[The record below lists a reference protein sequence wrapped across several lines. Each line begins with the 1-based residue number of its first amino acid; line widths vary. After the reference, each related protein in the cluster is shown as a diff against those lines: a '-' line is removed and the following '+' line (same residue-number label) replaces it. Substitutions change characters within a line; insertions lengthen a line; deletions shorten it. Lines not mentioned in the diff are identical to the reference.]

1 MNKEKLKIETK
12 AHYGKNNI
20 KIIDL
25 QNSRYFFEGLHVL
38 AYKWKYK
45 NFFDLLKL
53 KDTDLQWN
61 VFTIFIAVIYYNMCV
76 PKGWRINSKR
86 FKNNLLLKNKYS
98 ILFRF
103 DGEIQEVSEH
113 YFDDAVKWLK
123 EKGLIQNSSA
133 HYTYIELG
141 QRFWDY
147 SRKLGNYL
155 FNTGYAQ
162 KSIKENT
169 HYFGSLHSELK
180 EEKAY
185 TERKLI
191 RTERLH

>member
-12 AHYGKNNI
+12 AHYEKNNI
-20 KIIDL
+20 KVIDL

-38 AYKWKYK
+38 ANKWNYRPFK
-45 NFFDLLKL
+45 DLLEL
-53 KDTDLQWN
+53 KDNDFQWN
-61 VFTIFIAVIYYNMCV
+61 IFTLFIAVLYYNMCTSN
-76 PKGWRINSKR
+76 GWRINSKR

-98 ILFRF
+98 LLFRF

-113 YFDDAVKWLK
+113 YFDDALKWLK
-123 EKGLIQNSSA
+123 EKGLIQKSST

-155 FNTGYAQ
+155 FNTEYAQ
-162 KSIKENT
+162 RSIKENT
-169 HYFGSLHSELK
+169 HYFGSLHSKSK
-180 EEKAY
+180 EEEAY
-185 TERKLI
+185 IERKLI

>member
-20 KIIDL
+20 KIVDL

-38 AYKWKYK
+38 AHKWNIKEFK
-45 NFFDLLKL
+45 DLLDL
-53 KDTDLQWN
+53 KDKDLQWN
-61 VFTIFIAVIYYNMCV
+61 VFTIFIGILYYNMCV
-76 PKGWRINSKR
+76 PKGYRINSKR
-86 FKNNLLLKNKYS
+86 FKNNLLLKHKYS
-98 ILFRF
+98 TLFRF
-103 DGEIQEVSEH
+103 DGEIQEISERH
-113 YFDDAVKWLK
+113 FDDALKWLK

-141 QRFWDY
+141 QKFWDY

-155 FNTGYAQ
+155 FNTEYAQ
-162 KSIKENT
+162 RSIKKNT
-169 HYFGSLHSELK
+169 HYFGSPHSKSK
-180 EEKAY
+180 EEAAY
-185 TERKLI
+185 IERKLI